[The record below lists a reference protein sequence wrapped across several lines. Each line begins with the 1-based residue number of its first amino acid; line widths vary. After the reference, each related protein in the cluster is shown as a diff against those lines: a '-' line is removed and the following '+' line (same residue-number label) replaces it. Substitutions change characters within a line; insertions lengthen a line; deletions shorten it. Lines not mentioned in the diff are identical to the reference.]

1 MKPFLQIFALSYC
14 LLAFKGPTAFA
25 QSTSAASTYDDENI
39 DSFVDDL
46 GEDIQ
51 PEVTEKDAEGPK
63 KKTLAFLK
71 ELRNITKEAGD
82 FLKLRCEVG
91 GTVPASDI
99 KWYKNDA
106 PLVVEK
112 NRMKIKTNLDGDV
125 QWSTLRFKIVET
137 LDTAFYEC
145 RVSNDIGNFIQ

>member
-1 MKPFLQIFALSYC
+1 MKSFLQIFALSYC
-14 LLAFKGPTAFA
+14 LIAFKGPTAFA

-51 PEVTEKDAEGPK
+51 PEVSEKDAEGPK

-112 NRMKIKTNLDGDV
+112 NRMKIRTDLRSDV
-125 QWSTLRFKIVET
+125 QSSMLR
-137 LDTAFYEC
+137 
-145 RVSNDIGNFIQ
+145 

>member
-14 LLAFKGPTAFA
+14 LLAFKGPKAFA
-25 QSTSAASTYDDENI
+25 QSTSAASIYDEDTIGN
-39 DSFVDDL
+39 VDDL
-46 GEDIQ
+46 GEDI
-51 PEVTEKDAEGPK
+51 PDVTEVKDAEGPK

-112 NRMKIKTNLDGDV
+112 NRMKIRTDLRNDV
-125 QWSTLRFKIVET
+125 QSSMLR
-137 LDTAFYEC
+137 
-145 RVSNDIGNFIQ
+145 

>member
-1 MKPFLQIFALSYC
+1 MA
-14 LLAFKGPTAFA
+14 
-25 QSTSAASTYDDENI
+25 
-39 DSFVDDL
+39 
-46 GEDIQ
+46 
-51 PEVTEKDAEGPK
+51 
-63 KKTLAFLK
+63 
-71 ELRNITKEAGD
+71 
-82 FLKLRCEVG
+82 
-91 GTVPASDI
+91 GTVPATQI

-106 PLVVEK
+106 PLIEEK